1 MKASDYIID
10 FIHKQG
16 TDHVFGYI
24 GGAIT
29 HLVDSMDKMTIV
41 KYIQVYHEQT
51 AALAAEGYAK
61 NSGKT
66 GVAMA
71 TSGPGATNLM
81 TGIADAY
88 FDSVPVVFITGQVNT
103 YEFKYNKPIRQQG
116 FQETDIVSIVRPI
129 TKYATIISD
138 PQKIRYELEKAFYMA
153 NEGRP
158 GPVVLDI
165 PMDIQRAEID
175 PEKLEGFSPKKEG
188 TQTTEEISEKAFQEV
203 VTLFK
208 QSKRPIILAGGGIIR
223 GKAEKELL
231 RFAKNNRIPV
241 VTSLMGKGCFPEDD
255 DLFVG
260 VIGAYGNRC
269 ANISLANSDLLF
281 ALGSRMDT
289 RQIGTLLKSFL
300 RGGKIIHVDLDKN
313 EIEHHRLEHRIK
325 IRSDVKTFLE
335 KMNNRREAKEA
346 QAEWLSYV
354 RKTKEKY
361 SQVKEVEKNC
371 ANKLPYEIMWL
382 IDKYAKED
390 QMYCVDVGQNQM
402 FAFQALQIR
411 GNQKFFTS
419 GGLAPMG
426 CAVPFAVG
434 ASFSDEKKKNIIVI
448 TGDGG
453 LHMSVQALMLI
464 SQYDLPIKV
473 IVMNNYALGMITQFQ
488 DLYFD
493 KKKVGT
499 TKKGGYVVPNFK
511 ALAKAYYL
519 PYYKVDKKNLAT
531 YREIIE
537 KPGPCFIEVVIRGAT
552 EVYPKLEVNNPIEDI
567 SPKLSREELKESMI
581 IDPIDNKT
589 AL

>member
-16 TDHVFGYI
+16 IDHVFGYI

-29 HLVDSMDKMTIV
+29 HMVDSMDKSSAV

-88 FDSVPVVFITGQVNT
+88 FDSVPTVFITGQVNT
-103 YEFKYNKPIRQQG
+103 YEFKYDKPIRQQG
-116 FQETDIVSIVRPI
+116 FQETDIVSIVQSI
-129 TKYATIISD
+129 TKYATIVSD
-138 PQKIRYELEKAFYMA
+138 PQRIRYELEKAFYMA
-153 NEGRP
+153 REGRP
-158 GPVVLDI
+158 GPVVIDI
-165 PMDIQRAEID
+165 PMNIQRADID
-175 PEKLEGFSPKKEG
+175 PEKLESFNPEKEAQVEEFS
-188 TQTTEEISEKAFQEV
+188 TEALQEII
-203 VTLFK
+203 TLLK
-208 QSKRPIILAGGGIIR
+208 QSKRPIILAGGGIIG

-231 RFAKNNRIPV
+231 QFAKNNHIPV
-241 VTSLMGKGCFPEDD
+241 VTSLMGKGGFPEDD

-260 VIGAYGNRC
+260 VIGSYGNRC
-269 ANISLANSDLLF
+269 ANITLANSDLLF

-300 RGGKIIHVDLDKN
+300 RGGKIVHVDLDKN
-313 EIEHHRLEHRIK
+313 EIEHHRLEQRIK
-325 IRSDVKTFLE
+325 IRADVKFFLE
-335 KMNNRREAKEA
+335 RINNHPDKKVPQE
-346 QAEWLSYV
+346 EWLGYMRET
-354 RKTKEKY
+354 RKKY

-382 IDKYAKED
+382 VNKYAKKD
-390 QMYCVDVGQNQM
+390 QIYCADVGQNQM
-402 FAFQALQIR
+402 FAFQTLQICAD
-411 GNQKFFTS
+411 QKFFTS

-434 ASFSDEKKKNIIVI
+434 VSFSDEKKKNIIVI

-453 LHMSVQALMLI
+453 LHISVQALMLI
-464 SQYDLPIKV
+464 SQYNLPIKV
-473 IVMNNYALGMITQFQ
+473 IVLNNYALGMITQFQ

-499 TKKGGYVVPNFK
+499 TKKGGYVVPNLK
-511 ALAKAYYL
+511 ALAKAYSL
-519 PYYKVDKKNLAT
+519 PYYRIDKKNLET
-531 YREIIE
+531 YGEIIE
-537 KPGPCFIEVVIRGAT
+537 KPGPCFIEVVIRGTT

-567 SPKLSREELKESMI
+567 SPKLSREELRESMI
-581 IDPIDNKT
+581 IDLVDNEV
-589 AL
+589 AS

>member
-1 MKASDYIID
+1 MKASDYVID
-10 FIHKQG
+10 FIGKQG
-16 TDHVFGYI
+16 IDHVFGYI

-29 HLVDSMDKMTIV
+29 HLVDSMDKSAAV

-88 FDSVPVVFITGQVNT
+88 FDSIPTVFITGQVNT
-103 YEFKYNKPIRQQG
+103 YEFKYDKPIRQQG
-116 FQETDIVSIVRPI
+116 FQETDIVSIVRSI
-129 TKYATIISD
+129 TKYAVIISD
-138 PQKIRYELEKAFYMA
+138 PERIRYELEKAFYMA

-158 GPVVLDI
+158 GPVVIDI
-165 PMDIQRAEID
+165 PMNIQRADID
-175 PEKLEGFSPKKEG
+175 PEKLEGFSPEKEG
-188 TQTTEEISEKAFQEV
+188 TQTEAISEEAFQEV
-203 VTLFK
+203 ITLLK
-208 QSKRPIILAGGGIIR
+208 RSQRPIILSGGGIIR

-231 RFAKNNRIPV
+231 QFAKNNHIPV
-241 VTSLMGKGCFPEDD
+241 VTSLMGKGSFPEDD

-269 ANISLANSDLLF
+269 ANITLANSDLLF

-300 RGGKIIHVDLDKN
+300 RGGKIVHVDLDKN
-313 EIEHHRLEHRIK
+313 EIEHHRLEGRIK
-325 IRSDVKTFLE
+325 VRCDVKTFLE
-335 KMNNRREAKEA
+335 KMNGRQDVKEV
-346 QAEWLSYV
+346 QEKWLSYM

-361 SQVKEVEKNC
+361 SQAKEVEKNST
-371 ANKLPYEIMWL
+371 NKLPYEIMWL
-382 IDKYAKED
+382 IDKHAKED
-390 QMYCVDVGQNQM
+390 QIYCADVGQNQM
-402 FAFQALQIR
+402 FAFQTLRIR
-411 GNQKFFTS
+411 ADQKFFTS

-434 ASFSDEKKKNIIVI
+434 ASFSDEKKKNILVI

-453 LHMSVQALMLI
+453 LHISVQALMLI

-473 IVMNNYALGMITQFQ
+473 VVLNNYALGMITQFQ

-499 TKKGGYVVPNFK
+499 TKKGGYAVPDFK
-511 ALAKAYYL
+511 ALARAYRL
-519 PYYKVDKKNLAT
+519 PYYRIDKKNLAT
-531 YREIIE
+531 YGEIVT
-537 KPGPCFIEVVIRGAT
+537 KHGPCFIEVVIRGTT

-581 IDPIDNKT
+581 IDPIPNET
-589 AL
+589 VL

>member
-1 MKASDYIID
+1 MKVSDYIID
-10 FIHKQG
+10 FIREQG
-16 TDHVFGYI
+16 VDHVFGYI

-29 HLVDSMDKMTIV
+29 HMVDSMYKTTTV

-61 NSGKT
+61 NSGKV

-88 FDSVPVVFITGQVNT
+88 FDSIPTVFITGQVNT
-103 YEFKYNKPIRQQG
+103 YEFKYDKPIRQQG
-116 FQETDIVSIVRPI
+116 FQETDIVSIVKSI
-129 TKYATIISD
+129 TKYATIVSD
-138 PQKIRYELEKAFYMA
+138 PEKIRYELEKAFYLA
-153 NEGRP
+153 KEGRP
-158 GPVVLDI
+158 GPVVIDI
-165 PMDIQRAEID
+165 PMNIQRAEID
-175 PEKLEGFSPKKEG
+175 PEKLESFNPEKNPAD
-188 TQTTEEISEKAFQEV
+188 TEEITEENFGEV
-203 VTLFK
+203 VSLLK

-223 GKAEKELL
+223 GAAEKELL
-231 RFAKNNRIPV
+231 RFAKDNHIPV
-241 VTSLMGKGCFPEDD
+241 VASLMGKGSFPEED

-269 ANISLANSDLLF
+269 ANITLANADLLF

-313 EIEHHRLEHRIK
+313 EIEHHRLEGRIK
-325 IRSDVKTFLE
+325 IRSDVKTFLNKINSRGE
-335 KMNNRREAKEA
+335 SKV
-346 QAEWLSYV
+346 AEEDWLSYTRV
-354 RKTKEKY
+354 TKEKY
-361 SQVKEVEKNC
+361 SQAKEIEKNC
-371 ANKLPYEIMWL
+371 TNKLPYEVMQI
-382 IDKYAKED
+382 INKFSKED
-390 QMYCVDVGQNQM
+390 QIYCVDVGQNQM
-402 FAFQALQIR
+402 FAFQTLQIR
-411 GNQKFFTS
+411 ADQKFFTS

-434 ASFSDEKKKNIIVI
+434 ASFSDEKKKNIIAI

-453 LHMSVQALMLI
+453 LHISTQALMLI

-473 IVMNNYALGMITQFQ
+473 IVLNNYALGMITQFQ

-499 TKKGGYVVPNFK
+499 TKRGGYVVPNLK
-511 ALAKAYYL
+511 ALAKAYSL
-519 PYYKVDKKNLAT
+519 PYYRIDKKNLAT
-531 YREIIE
+531 YEEIIK
-537 KPGPCFIEVVIRGAT
+537 KPGPCFIEVVIRGMT
-552 EVYPKLEVNNPIEDI
+552 QVYPKLEVNNPIEDI

-581 IDPIDNKT
+581 IDPIST
-589 AL
+589 EAAL

>member
-16 TDHVFGYI
+16 IDHVFGYI

-29 HLVDSMDKMTIV
+29 HLVDSMDKSTAV

-51 AALAAEGYAK
+51 AALAAGGYAK

-88 FDSVPVVFITGQVNT
+88 FDSIPTVFITGQVNT
-103 YEFKYNKPIRQQG
+103 YEFKYDKPIRQQG
-116 FQETDIVSIVRPI
+116 FQETDIVSIVQSI

-138 PQKIRYELEKAFYMA
+138 PQKIRYELEKAFYIA

-158 GPVVLDI
+158 GPVVIDI

-175 PEKLEGFSPKKEG
+175 PEKLESFSPEKEG
-188 TQTTEEISEKAFQEV
+188 VQTEKVSEEAFQEV
-203 VTLFK
+203 VTLLK
-208 QSKRPIILAGGGIIR
+208 RSKRPIILAGGGIIR

-231 RFAKNNRIPV
+231 QFAKNNHIPV
-241 VTSLMGKGCFPEDD
+241 VTSLMGKGSFPEND

-269 ANISLANSDLLF
+269 ANITLANADLLF

-300 RGGKIIHVDLDKN
+300 RAGKIIHVDLDKN

-335 KMNNRREAKEA
+335 KMNNRQNVKEA
-346 QAEWLSYV
+346 QEEWLSYM
-354 RKTKEKY
+354 RKTREKH

-371 ANKLPYEIMWL
+371 SNKLPYEIMWL
-382 IDKYAKED
+382 IDKHAKED
-390 QMYCVDVGQNQM
+390 QIYCVDVGQNQM

-411 GNQKFFTS
+411 AGQKFFTS

-434 ASFSDEKKKNIIVI
+434 ASFSDEKRKNILVIV
-448 TGDGG
+448 GDGG
-453 LHMSVQALMLI
+453 LHISVQALMLI
-464 SQYDLPIKV
+464 SQHDLPIK
-473 IVMNNYALGMITQFQ
+473 IVVLNNYALGMITQFQ

-499 TKKGGYVVPNFK
+499 TKKGGYVVPNFR
-511 ALAKAYYL
+511 ALARAYHL
-519 PYYKVDKKNLAT
+519 PYYKINKKNLAT
-531 YREIIE
+531 YGEIAE
-537 KPGPCFIEVVIRGAT
+537 KPGPCFIEVVIRGTT

-581 IDPIDNKT
+581 IDPIST
-589 AL
+589 EATF